1 MQFYQSEGCANALT
15 LLADTELVLAC
26 SGGSLCHG
34 LLGLFDQFVKGFQQL
49 IGAVL
54 ADDVFQLLVQIVAE
68 LVQSGDLFQR
78 GHVLIVDDLVDL
90 VGHIRD
96 QLGQFF
102 VQDGV
107 PQLFQGAGN
116 IKLLDHVLVLF
127 DHILELVQLFLISTV
142 FQRLFQLVLDA
153 VDIGLFDLF
162 QCFAELIRHIRSIGA
177 QFING
182 FLRLIERLVD
192 LGQIAVLD
200 GFLQGVQRL
209 VGGSFLQV
217 FFCVLDDRVHSVLQ
231 DGVFL
236 DLVDQIPGLLDQFL
250 QLLMPWQALYYHDGE
265 SAPCTKFISVYNYSG
280 LNIGGK
286 SYFNTPTHP
295 HVAHRDSRGRN
306 VAYEHTEFT
315 SGKEIRQAAANAG
328 IGLSHDYDTTFFRFA
343 DYRTGAEN
351 TMRGTASGRT
361 IRIVHSDNYKTSFSY
376 SALSRTYKMQM
387 YSHAAGGFENTVDE
401 LNGKQLSFDNL
412 LICFAPIAAYPG
424 DSGDV
429 QQVSYISGGEAYFF
443 SRGGVQVGRWEKA
456 SPEHPLK
463 VYDDAGAE
471 LLFNR
476 GKTYLAIVDDDEW
489 SNFSYQ

>member
-1 MQFYQSEGCANALT
+1 MKISRRSVLHISGLAAAALALT
-15 LLADTELVLAC
+15 GCSAAGSAALGGKLPDLLKSLTKKGETAASSEAASDMAVTPPPEDEPLDPALPEYDADILT
-26 SGGSLCHG
+26 
-34 LLGLFDQFVKGFQQL
+34 
-49 IGAVL
+49 GA
-54 ADDVFQLLVQIVAE
+54 ARSTNSRPVA
-68 LVQSGDLFQR
+68 VMVNNIANSQRQNARPQR
-78 GHVLIVDDLVDL
+78 GIGSADL
-90 VGHIRD
+90 
-96 QLGQFF
+96 
-102 VQDGV
+102 
-107 PQLFQGAGN
+107 
-116 IKLLDHVLVLF
+116 
-127 DHILELVQLFLISTV
+127 
-142 FQRLFQLVLDA
+142 
-153 VDIGLFDLF
+153 
-162 QCFAELIRHIRSIGA
+162 
-177 QFING
+177 
-182 FLRLIERLVD
+182 LIEAKVEGGITRLC
-192 LGQIAVLD
+192 AVFSD
-200 GFLQGVQRL
+200 ADSIPE
-209 VGGSFLQV
+209 VGPLRSG
-217 FFCVLDDRVHSVLQ
+217 R
-231 DGVFL
+231 
-236 DLVDQIPGLLDQFL
+236 DQFL
-250 QLLMPWQALYYHDGE
+250 QLLMPHQALYYHDGE
-265 SAPCTKFISVYNYSG
+265 SIFCTQFINVYDYSG

-315 SGKEIRQAAANAG
+315 SGAEIRKAAANAG
-328 IGLSHDYDTTFFRFA
+328 IGLQYPYESTFFRFA